1 MDPINR
7 EMMTTVLNWLIDLSL
22 SLSLSVRAWKRRPNP
37 PFQDRKKKNVKKRKA
52 LYETLTSHYYIL
64 FLSLSLFLPQLRVK
78 RKNKKEKHKPSRN
91 KKECPFHQQGSL
103 NLSHSYLSQKSLHA
117 ITERA
122 ELFLFLRSE
131 RKVRVFIWCGGER
144 NVGAWG
150 LKKEKIWEVH
160 EASKEC
166 FVLL

>member
-1 MDPINR
+1 
-7 EMMTTVLNWLIDLSL
+7 LISPSL
-22 SLSLSVRAWKRRPNP
+22 SPSLLELGREDQTL
-37 PFQDRKKKNVKKRKA
+37 PFKIEKKKKNVKKRKA

-64 FLSLSLFLPQLRVK
+64 FLSLSLSLSLSLLQLRVK
-78 RKNKKEKHKPSRN
+78 RKKKKEKHKPSRN

-117 ITERA
+117 ISERA
-122 ELFLFLRSE
+122 ELLLFLRSE

-150 LKKEKIWEVH
+150 LKREKI
-160 EASKEC
+160 
-166 FVLL
+166 